1 MFLYILQE
9 QIDNNIW
16 LDLYSNDLYMLKKM
30 IIVLKRKNINKKYR
44 IVRIYK

>member
-44 IVRIYK
+44 IVRIYR